1 MVMRGME
8 GGGGEKECS
17 GQREKTRTVGQHRS
31 QDSKGF
37 PEGGV
42 WGSKCHW
49 RDHEEEDWEKSTG
62 LAN

>member
-1 MVMRGME
+1 MFRTARE
-8 GGGGEKECS
+8 DKDS
-17 GQREKTRTVGQHRS
+17 GSPQKSRQY
-31 QDSKGF
+31 GF

-42 WGSKCHW
+42 RGSKCHW